1 MVDVRC
7 PNCNTSF
14 VVGDDCNA
22 VKHIKDGISYLV
34 PSVVRND
41 NLGETTMNE
50 KAKARMAALKEAGI
64 DVSKLQTLMSKDE
77 SLRNIFTDDND
88 PILEEIG
95 KGGFIHNAELF
106 RRWITAQT
114 FKLLNDRY
122 GWTHAVRN
130 HYDANYVLKQCKK
143 ELGLLVKLE
152 QKGLKGRDKRF
163 EFFTLQDLK
172 RIYISLLQNGCA
184 YVCYSGDLTEYVAR
198 IDYSASYSELYS
210 TILAG
215 RWHIYRRSNHFLPK
229 DWLNCFKG
237 AGAYYTLQ
245 NIIRTH
251 GLIIPNCKDM
261 NESLEKVDEL
271 LKNITSYEPKFRRW
285 DLMMTLLVYSV
296 KTTHFELKY

>member
-50 KAKARMAALKEAGI
+50 KAKERMAALKEVGI
-64 DVSKLQTLMSKDE
+64 DVSKLQALMSKDE
-77 SLRNIFTDDND
+77 SLKDIFTDDND

-95 KGGFIHNAELF
+95 NNGFLRNPELF

-114 FKLLNDRY
+114 FRLIKSRN
-122 GWTHAVRN
+122 GWTYEVRQR
-130 HYDANYVLKQCKK
+130 YDTRYAYNQTKK
-143 ELGLLVKLE
+143 ELELLITLAN
-152 QKGLKGRDKRF
+152 KGLAGKDKRF
-163 EFFTLQDLK
+163 EFFTLSDMK
-172 RIYISLLQNGCA
+172 RIFCELISSEYTYSFGDTKADFKNKIIKCNTYRELL
-184 YVCYSGDLTEYVAR
+184 
-198 IDYSASYSELYS
+198 SEVRS
-210 TILAG
+210 Q
-215 RWHIYRRSNHFLPK
+215 RWYFRKRSHFLPRT
-229 DWLNCFKG
+229 WLNCFKG

-251 GLIIPNCKDM
+251 EFVIPSCKDM
-261 NESLEKVDEL
+261 NESLALVDRVFNE
-271 LKNITSYEPKFRRW
+271 IISYSPDSRRW
-285 DLMMTLLVYSV
+285 DIMMSLLTSSV
-296 KTTHFELKY
+296 SKTNFELKW